1 MFVWD
6 DSKYMACIP
15 NHSRDSGRRSKNKKK
30 GRERQRQR
38 MKKGQLAGMRKIM
51 LSSEKKREKNDSLLF
66 RVPTTRPMIYG
77 LRSKIIGGHKNAAN

>member
-6 DSKYMACIP
+6 ESKYMACIP

-51 LSSEKKREKNDSLLF
+51 LSSEKKREKK
-66 RVPTTRPMIYG
+66 TTLYCSEYPRHG
-77 LRSKIIGGHKNAAN
+77 Q